1 MHRTTTYSWLSLK
14 ALLSVCALLMLLTVS
29 KPVLAN
35 VSSVVVDA
43 DTGLVVQAK
52 NADIERQPAS
62 LTKMMTAYMLFD
74 AIEKGN
80 VTLRQK
86 LPVSARAERQPASR
100 LGLRKGS
107 KISVEEAILAL
118 VTKSANDV
126 ATVIAE
132 ALGGSE
138 EGFAKMS
145 SHVAFELGMNNTV
158 FRNSSGL
165 YHSKQKTTARDMAIL
180 GMALMR
186 HFPQYYSVFSTKKFV
201 FNGKTYKTHNNLLNA
216 YHGIDGIK
224 TGYIAASGYNLV
236 ASVKKDEKRLIGV
249 VMGGKSS
256 KTRDKMMTSLLE
268 KSFGKLN
275 IVWNTP
281 PIPKHK
287 PKMVFAKI
295 KFPIPER
302 KPLEKTIVMALSNTM
317 EIKGTGDW
325 AIQVG
330 AFTNYLTAKKIAAD
344 ASNFLGAYLGQKN
357 IQILPQD
364 FGERIG
370 VVYKSKVLGMNKKQA
385 QKACLVLKRNEKPC
399 IILPPE
405 NLNAGLQLSLNM
417 L

>member
-1 MHRTTTYSWLSLK
+1 M
-14 ALLSVCALLMLLTVS
+14 CALLIQLVVG
-29 KPVLAN
+29 KPVLADI
-35 VSSVVVDA
+35 SSVVVDA

-52 NADIERQPAS
+52 NADIKRQPAS

-74 AIEKGN
+74 AIEKGR
-80 VTLRQK
+80 VTLKQK
-86 LPVSARAERQPASR
+86 LHVSARAERQPASR
-100 LGLRKGS
+100 LGLKKGS
-107 KISVEEAILAL
+107 KISVEKAVLAL

-138 EGFAKMS
+138 EGFAKMAS
-145 SHVAFELGMNNTV
+145 NVAYELGMSSTV

-201 FNGKTYKTHNNLLNA
+201 FNGRTYTTHNNLLNA
-216 YHGIDGIK
+216 YRGVDGIK

-236 ASVKKDEKRLIGV
+236 ASVKKNNKRLIGV

-256 KTRDKMMTSLLE
+256 KSRDEMMTSLLE
-268 KSFGKLN
+268 ESFRKLN
-275 IVWNTP
+275 IVWNIP
-281 PIPKHK
+281 PVPKRK
-287 PKMVFAKI
+287 PKMVLAQSSL
-295 KFPIPER
+295 PIPEH
-302 KPLEKTIVMALSNTM
+302 KPLDKAIAMVLSSPIERDTL
-317 EIKGTGDW
+317 KDAGKW

-330 AFTNYLTAKKIAAD
+330 AFTNYMTAKKIAFD
-344 ASNFLGAYLGQKN
+344 ASNFLGAYLGKKN

-364 FGERIG
+364 FGEKIG
-370 VVYKSKVLGMNKKQA
+370 VIYKSKVLGMNKKQA

-405 NLNAGLQLSLNM
+405 NLNIGTLNTFSPSLNI